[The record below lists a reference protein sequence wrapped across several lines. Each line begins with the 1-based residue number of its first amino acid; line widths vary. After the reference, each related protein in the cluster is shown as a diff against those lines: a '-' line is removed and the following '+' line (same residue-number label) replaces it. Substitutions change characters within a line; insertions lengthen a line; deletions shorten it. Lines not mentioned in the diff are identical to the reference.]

1 RGSFNALAGQ
11 VRRFG
16 RDPLDGHL
24 YVFLNRRRTLVKI
37 LAFDRSGFC
46 ILCKRLSRGSFQ
58 LPPVQP
64 GARQVRIDPAELAM
78 LLEGVDLSAPRRKR
92 YRRPEAPES

>member
-1 RGSFNALAGQ
+1 MPL
-11 VRRFG
+11 G

-46 ILCKRLSRGSFQ
+46 IFSKRLSQGSFQ
-58 LPPVQP
+58 LPRVQM
-64 GARQVRIDPAELAM
+64 GERQTRIDPAELAM
-78 LLEGVDLSAPRRKR
+78 LLEGVDLNAPRRKR
-92 YRRPEAPES
+92 YRHPEAPGS